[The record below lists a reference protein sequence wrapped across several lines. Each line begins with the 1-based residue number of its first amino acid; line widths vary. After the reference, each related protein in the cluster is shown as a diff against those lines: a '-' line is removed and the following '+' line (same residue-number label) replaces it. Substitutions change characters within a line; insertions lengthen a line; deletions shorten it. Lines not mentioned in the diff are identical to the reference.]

1 MFYLTKFILLFN
13 VDSFVDRLTESNIA
27 LGKPAPV
34 LIGLALDEQIIDAVP
49 TEAHDR

>member
-1 MFYLTKFILLFN
+1 MNVLILMLVFYIL
-13 VDSFVDRLTESNIA
+13 DSFVDRLTESNLA

>member
-1 MFYLTKFILLFN
+1 LVSY
-13 VDSFVDRLTESNIA
+13 VSDSFVDRLTESNLA